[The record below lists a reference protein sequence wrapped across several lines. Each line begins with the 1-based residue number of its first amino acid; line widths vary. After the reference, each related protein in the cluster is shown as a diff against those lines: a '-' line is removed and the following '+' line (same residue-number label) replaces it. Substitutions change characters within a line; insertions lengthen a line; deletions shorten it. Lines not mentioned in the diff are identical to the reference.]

1 MVNINLEEI
10 KTKLNLLPSINFQSR
25 HITRVDTLVSVT
37 TKRIESL
44 IGQKKTKHV
53 LNLLV

>member
-53 LNLLV
+53 LNLIL